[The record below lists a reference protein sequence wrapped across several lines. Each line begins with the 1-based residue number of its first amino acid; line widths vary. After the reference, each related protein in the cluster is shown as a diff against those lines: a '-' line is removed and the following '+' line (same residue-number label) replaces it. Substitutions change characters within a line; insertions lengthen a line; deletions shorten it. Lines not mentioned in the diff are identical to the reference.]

1 MDSIKSLTLEITE
14 EIQKLEVPS
23 FPSNLYDPIKY
34 FLSLGGKRIRP
45 VLCLIGHKLFDKENY
60 KDSIPQA
67 IAIELFHN
75 FSLIHDDIMD
85 QAPLR
90 RGKETVHQKWNQN
103 IGILSGDSIMI
114 KSYDYL
120 IQAPAEFLPELLCV
134 FNTTAKEICEGQQM
148 DLDFETQENITV
160 ADYIEM
166 IRLKTAVLI
175 GCSLKLGA
183 IRGGGSKEDQ
193 NNLYKFGESLGISFQ
208 IQDDIM
214 DVYADPDK
222 FGKTVGGDI
231 ICNKKTL
238 LMLRLQEVISP
249 EDKLLLETYFE
260 LTDADEKIQKVT
272 ELYAKYDIKK
282 VATKEMMTYYNAG
295 IEALNKVSISTE
307 KKAPLQEIAEFLIHR
322 ES

>member
-1 MDSIKSLTLEITE
+1 MDAIKTLTE
-14 EIQKLEVPS
+14 EISGEIQNLEVPT

-45 VLCLIGHKLFDKENY
+45 VMCMIGYKLFDEDY
-60 KDSIPQA
+60 KNAIPQA

-120 IQAPAEFLPELLCV
+120 IQAPPQYLPELLCT

-148 DLDFETQENITV
+148 DLDFETQEDITV

-166 IRLKTAVLI
+166 IRLKTAVLL

-193 NNLYKFGESLGISFQ
+193 DNLYKFGESLGISFQ

-238 LMLRLQEVISP
+238 LMLRLQELVSP
-249 EDKLLLETYFE
+249 EDKLLLESYFE
-260 LTDADEKIQKVT
+260 LTDAEEKIEKVKA
-272 ELYAKYDIKK
+272 LYEKYDIKK
-282 VATKEMMTYYNAG
+282 IATKEMMAYYDAG
-295 IEALNKVSISTE
+295 IEALNNVSIDSE
-307 KKAPLQEIAEFLIHR
+307 KKAPLKEIAEYLIQR

>member
-1 MDSIKSLTLEITE
+1 MDAIKTLTE
-14 EIQKLEVPS
+14 EISGEIQNLEVPT

-45 VLCLIGHKLFDKENY
+45 VLCLIGCKLFDDNY
-60 KDSIPQA
+60 KNAIPQA

-120 IQAPAEFLPELLCV
+120 IQAPAQYLPELLCV

-148 DLDFETQENITV
+148 DLDFETQEDITV
-160 ADYIEM
+160 EDYIEM
-166 IRLKTAVLI
+166 IRLKTAVLL

-193 NNLYKFGESLGISFQ
+193 DNLYKFGESLGISFQ

-238 LMLRLQEVISP
+238 LMLRLQEMASP
-249 EDKLLLETYFE
+249 EDNLLLESYFE
-260 LTDADEKIQKVT
+260 LTDADEKIEKVKA
-272 ELYAKYDIKK
+272 LYEKYNIKEI
-282 VATKEMMTYYNAG
+282 ATKEMMDYYNSG
-295 IEALNKVSISTE
+295 IEALNNVSIETE
-307 KKAPLQEIAEFLIHR
+307 KKAPLKEIAEFLIQR

>member
-1 MDSIKSLTLEITE
+1 MDAIKTLTE
-14 EIQKLEVPS
+14 EISGEIQNLEVPT

-45 VLCLIGHKLFDKENY
+45 VLCMIGYKLFDDDY
-60 KDSIPQA
+60 KKAIPQA

-120 IQAPAEFLPELLCV
+120 IQAPAQYLPELLCV

-148 DLDFETQENITV
+148 DLDFETQDDITV

-166 IRLKTAVLI
+166 IRLKTAVLL

-183 IRGGGSKEDQ
+183 IRAGGSKEDQ
-193 NNLYKFGESLGISFQ
+193 DNLYKFGESLGISFQ

-238 LMLRLQEVISP
+238 LMLRLQEMVSP
-249 EDKLLLETYFE
+249 EDNLLLESYFE
-260 LTDADEKIQKVT
+260 LTDADEKIEKVKA
-272 ELYAKYDIKK
+272 LYEKYNIKEI
-282 VATKEMMTYYNAG
+282 ATKEMMDYYNSG
-295 IEALNKVSISTE
+295 IEALNNVSIEQE
-307 KKAPLQEIAEFLIHR
+307 KKAPLQEIAEFLIQR

>member
-1 MDSIKSLTLEITE
+1 MDALKALTQEVTDEIKN
-14 EIQKLEVPS
+14 LEVPT

-45 VLCLIGHKLFDKENY
+45 VLALIGHKLFSDNY
-60 KDSIPQA
+60 KESIPQA

-103 IGILSGDSIMI
+103 TGILSGDSIMI
-114 KSYDYL
+114 SSYDYL
-120 IQAPAEFLPELLCV
+120 IQAPALQLPELLCTY
-134 FNTTAKEICEGQQM
+134 NTMAKEICEGQQM
-148 DLDFETQENITV
+148 DLDFETTDDVTV
-160 ADYIEM
+160 EEYIEM
-166 IRLKTAVLI
+166 IRLKTAVLL
-175 GCSLKLGA
+175 GTSLKIGA

-193 NNLYKFGESLGISFQ
+193 ENLYKFGESLGISFQ

-214 DVYADPDK
+214 DVYADQDK

-238 LMLRLQEVISP
+238 LLLRLQEVASP
-249 EDKLLLETYFE
+249 EDLQKLKDIFE
-260 LTDADEKIQKVT
+260 LTDADDKISKTVA
-272 ELYAKYDIKK
+272 LYDKYDIKK
-282 VATKEMMTYYNAG
+282 IATDEMMEYYEKG
-295 IEALNKVSISTE
+295 VIALQNVSIDPE
-307 KKAPLQEIAEFLIHR
+307 KKTPLKEIAEYLIHR

>member
-1 MDSIKSLTLEITE
+1 MDAIKTLTE
-14 EIQKLEVPS
+14 EISGEIQNLEVPT

-45 VLCLIGHKLFDKENY
+45 VLCMIGYKLFDDDY
-60 KDSIPQA
+60 KNAIPQA

-120 IQAPAEFLPELLCV
+120 IQAPPQYLPELLCV

-148 DLDFETQENITV
+148 DLDFETQEDITV

-166 IRLKTAVLI
+166 IRLKTAVLL

-193 NNLYKFGESLGISFQ
+193 DNLYKFGESLGISFQ

-238 LMLRLQEVISP
+238 LMLRLQEMASQ
-249 EDKLLLETYFE
+249 EDKLLLESYFE
-260 LTDADEKIQKVT
+260 LTDADEKIEKVKA
-272 ELYAKYDIKK
+272 LYEKYNIKEI
-282 VATKEMMTYYNAG
+282 ATKEMMDYYNSG
-295 IEALNKVSISTE
+295 IEALNSVSIDQE
-307 KKAPLQEIAEFLIHR
+307 KKAPLKEIAEFLIQR

>member
-1 MDSIKSLTLEITE
+1 MDAIKTLTQEVSE
-14 EIQKLEVPS
+14 EIQNMEVPT

-45 VLCLIGHKLFDKENY
+45 VLCLIGHKLFDQNY
-60 KDSIPQA
+60 KESIPQA

-120 IQAPAEFLPELLCV
+120 IQAPAQFLPELLCV

-148 DLDFETQENITV
+148 DLDFETMDNISV
-160 ADYIEM
+160 VDYIEM
-166 IRLKTAVLI
+166 IRLKTAVLL

-193 NNLYKFGESLGISFQ
+193 DNLYKFGESLGISFQ

-238 LMLRLQEVISP
+238 LMLRLQELASP
-249 EDKLLLETYFE
+249 EDILLLESYFE
-260 LTDADEKIQKVT
+260 LTDAEEKINKVMA
-272 ELYAKYDIKK
+272 LYDKYNIKE
-282 VATKEMMTYYNAG
+282 VATKEMMGYYNTG
-295 IEALNKVSISTE
+295 VEALNNVSISTE
-307 KKAPLQEIAEFLIHR
+307 KKAPLKEIAEFLIHR

>member
-1 MDSIKSLTLEITE
+1 MDAIKALTAEVSQ
-14 EIQKLEVPS
+14 EIQNMEVPK

-45 VLCLIGHKLFDKENY
+45 VLCLIGHQLFDDNY

-120 IQAPAEFLPELLCV
+120 IQAPAQFLPELLCV

-148 DLDFETQENITV
+148 DLDFETQEDITV

-166 IRLKTAVLI
+166 IRLKTAVLL

-238 LMLRLQEVISP
+238 LMLRLQELATP
-249 EDKLLLETYFE
+249 EDKLLLESYFE
-260 LTDADEKIQKVT
+260 LTDADEKIDKVKA
-272 ELYAKYDIKK
+272 LYEKYNIKEI
-282 VATKEMMTYYNAG
+282 ATKEMMNYYNAG
-295 IEALNKVSISTE
+295 IEALNNVSIESE
-307 KKAPLQEIAEFLIHR
+307 KKAPLKEIAEFLIQR